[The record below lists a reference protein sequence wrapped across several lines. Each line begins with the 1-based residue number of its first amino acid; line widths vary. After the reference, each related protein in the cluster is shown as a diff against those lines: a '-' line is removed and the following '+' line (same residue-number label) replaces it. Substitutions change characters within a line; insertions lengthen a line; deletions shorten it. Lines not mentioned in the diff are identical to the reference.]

1 MKNYGEFCAVN
12 HMSFTVPEGVIF
24 GFLGPNGAGKTTTIK
39 MLTTV
44 LDPTSGSIR
53 VNGHDPTREQKQV
66 RRSFGIVFQDPSLD
80 DELTAYEN
88 MDLHGILYGVP
99 RAERHKRIDA
109 LVNLVGLGE
118 RKKDFVKTYSGGMKR
133 RLEVAR
139 ALLHK
144 PRILFLDEPTI
155 GLDPQTRNHIWSY
168 IQQLSKE
175 EGVTVFFT
183 THYMD
188 EADRVA
194 SEVAVIDHGKIVA
207 QGSPAELKERT
218 KCANAGRRVHRADR
232 ARHSRGG
239 SERNRPHAHDGAGV
253 ERRRTPMRAIYIL
266 CVRQLKR
273 YIRSPARIIGSLGQ
287 PILFLGGAGI
297 RIAAR
302 CSRGPAA
309 ETTSTSFRRESF
321 PWRFCSTPCF
331 RGSKSSGT
339 GNSAF

>member
-1 MKNYGEFCAVN
+1 MGEMISVHDLVKNYGQFCAVN
-12 HMSFTVPEGVIF
+12 HISFTVPEGVIF

-44 LDPTSGSIR
+44 LDPTSGKIL

-99 RAERHKRIDA
+99 HSERKKRIDM
-109 LVNLVGLGE
+109 LIDFVGLGD
-118 RKKDFVKTYSGGMKR
+118 RKNNLVKEYSGGMKR

-155 GLDPQTRNHIWSY
+155 GLDPQTRNHIWGY

-188 EADRVA
+188 EADRV
-194 SEVAVIDHGKIVA
+194 SNDVAVIDQGKIVA
-207 QGSPAELKERT
+207 QGSPGELKERT
-218 KCANAGRRVHRADR
+218 GCPNLEDAFIALTGHAIREEEANATDRMRMMGRAWRGGGRR
-232 ARHSRGG
+232 
-239 SERNRPHAHDGAGV
+239 
-253 ERRRTPMRAIYIL
+253 
-266 CVRQLKR
+266 
-273 YIRSPARIIGSLGQ
+273 
-287 PILFLGGAGI
+287 
-297 RIAAR
+297 
-302 CSRGPAA
+302 
-309 ETTSTSFRRESF
+309 
-321 PWRFCSTPCF
+321 
-331 RGSKSSGT
+331 
-339 GNSAF
+339 

>member
-1 MKNYGEFCAVN
+1 MGEMIVVQDLVKNYGDFCAVN
-12 HMSFTVPEGVIF
+12 HIAFTVPEGEIF

-44 LDPTSGSIR
+44 LDPTGGSIR

-80 DELTAYEN
+80 DELTAFEN

-99 RAERHKRIDA
+99 RAERLKRIDM
-109 LVNLVGLGE
+109 LVEFVGLSD
-118 RKKDFVKTYSGGMKR
+118 RKKNFVKEYSGGMKR

-175 EGVTVFFT
+175 ENVTVFFT
-183 THYMD
+183 THYME

-194 SEVAVIDHGKIVA
+194 ANVAVIDHGKIVS
-207 QGSPAELKERT
+207 QGTPLELKT
-218 KCANAGRRVHRADR
+218 KTGSVTLEDAFIALTGQAIREEEANATDRMRMMGRAWRGGGRR
-232 ARHSRGG
+232 
-239 SERNRPHAHDGAGV
+239 
-253 ERRRTPMRAIYIL
+253 
-266 CVRQLKR
+266 
-273 YIRSPARIIGSLGQ
+273 
-287 PILFLGGAGI
+287 
-297 RIAAR
+297 
-302 CSRGPAA
+302 
-309 ETTSTSFRRESF
+309 
-321 PWRFCSTPCF
+321 
-331 RGSKSSGT
+331 
-339 GNSAF
+339 

>member
-1 MKNYGEFCAVN
+1 MGEMIAVNDLVKNYGDFCAVN
-12 HMSFTVPEGVIF
+12 HVSFSVPEGVIF

-66 RRSFGIVFQDPSLD
+66 RQSFGIVFQDPSLD
-80 DELTAYEN
+80 DELTAQEN

-99 RAERHKRIDA
+99 RAERHQRIDT
-109 LVNLVGLGE
+109 LVDLVGLGE
-118 RKKDFVKTYSGGMKR
+118 RKKDFVKTFSGGMKR

-155 GLDPQTRNHIWSY
+155 GLDPQTRNHIWGY
-168 IQQLSKE
+168 IQQLSKG

-194 SEVAVIDHGKIVA
+194 NDVAVIDHGKIVA
-207 QGSPAELKERT
+207 QGSPAELKERAQCT
-218 KCANAGRRVHRADR
+218 NLEDAFIALTGHAIREEEANATDRMRMMGRAWRGGGRR
-232 ARHSRGG
+232 
-239 SERNRPHAHDGAGV
+239 
-253 ERRRTPMRAIYIL
+253 
-266 CVRQLKR
+266 
-273 YIRSPARIIGSLGQ
+273 
-287 PILFLGGAGI
+287 
-297 RIAAR
+297 
-302 CSRGPAA
+302 
-309 ETTSTSFRRESF
+309 
-321 PWRFCSTPCF
+321 
-331 RGSKSSGT
+331 
-339 GNSAF
+339 